1 MSASLGL
8 GSVGS
13 LQTGSFT
20 TQDTPGQYGNFVL
33 RHFVSTTTGDTFTRT
48 GIITYTLDNDNT
60 DVNGLDDG
68 ETLTDTFTVEANQ
81 TSGAQA
87 GAVTA
92 TITIN
97 IQGSTDP
104 TRIVAPGSDPD
115 ALTGAV
121 LEDGSRS
128 ALSDSDE
135 VQVTRGVVTNLLLV
149 EVTDMPTTYGT
160 FTTRPEDSSGLL
172 NQWIYTLDNT
182 NPAVDALNDGE
193 TLTDTFTLT
202 AADDG
207 TTPATAVVTITIRGA
222 TDSDRTPTFGT
233 TTITPQTY
241 AAGTAVSVT
250 LPTATD
256 GNGTLSYAITA
267 TLPDGLTFTPATR
280 VLDGTPTTGQAATT
294 YTYTVTDADA
304 NQAATDADT
313 LSFTIAITDLMPTFG
328 ATTIAD
334 QTYLPET
341 AITDLT
347 LPEATG
353 GDGTLTYTLTPTPP
367 TGLTFDDTTR
377 VLSGTTPTT
386 EQRAVPYTYTATD
399 NDADPARLTF
409 TITIADDP
417 PEVVFAGGPRMT
429 VDEGATVT
437 LDATGSNDPAGQPL
451 TFLWA
456 HTATDG
462 GQPNP
467 EITDTDADPAT
478 FTFTTPDER
487 TTLEFELT
495 VSDDSTP
502 PNTVTE
508 TLTVQVGRN
517 TSERAL
523 EKTLAAFGRAFATGT
538 VGVFEDYL
546 STPAG
551 RANTSHFTI
560 GGHKFELATNT
571 PAQTLDSRVASVRKP
586 LTRQRTLT
594 LENDDSVVNT
604 PSASYPQ
611 KHKSPSVSFPND
623 RKTGS
628 DSDHVF
634 HRIGNPANTT
644 TMSAKDLLMKS
655 AFHFN
660 LNDDGTATSGWSLWA
675 RATTTNFDGKP
686 EDDFEQDGDVT
697 SAYLGMDY
705 QTPTGTRLGLAISQ
719 SDGEVDYD
727 DATDEAQGDLEADL
741 TSILPYIQWQANDT
755 TTAWA
760 MLGYG
765 EGDAELSTDGDDET
779 TEVDI
784 DMQMIALGISGDLTT
799 YKRSEWSWKASAFAV
814 ELESDADEATDLP
827 AVDAN
832 AQRLRAA
839 IQGRAPGEISATGA
853 RFTPNWEL
861 GLRWDDGDAEQGGG
875 ADVGLGFNYT
885 NPVNGLSVQGK
896 TTFLVAHEA
905 EDYEEWEASLQARLD
920 SGVQG
925 RGVTFTLEP
934 GWTADGRSQKMGM
947 DFSNA
952 LGKWSKRGLRL
963 ELTGER
969 TEQDDNDIGH
979 NIRLTG
985 SLHF

>member
-1 MSASLGL
+1 MYTVVEDADPNTATGDLRLGN
-8 GSVGS
+8 GSNERAG
-13 LQTGSFT
+13 TFT
-20 TQDTPGQYGNFVL
+20 IEDTPGQYGNFALSQRMFPGGV
-33 RHFVSTTTGDTFTRT
+33 VQTRT
-48 GIITYTLDNDNT
+48 ALFTYTLNNDNAA
-60 DVNGLDDG
+60 VNGLDDG
-68 ETLTDTFTVEANQ
+68 ETLTETFTVEANQ
-81 TSGAQA
+81 TSGPA
-87 GAVTA
+87 GNRGAHSA

-121 LEDGSRS
+121 FEDGSRS

-353 GDGTLTYTLTPTPP
+353 GDGTLTYTLTPDPP

-429 VDEGATVT
+429 VDEGAMVT
-437 LDATGSNDPAGQPL
+437 LDATGSSDPAGQAV
-451 TFLWA
+451 TFLWTVDA
-456 HTATDG
+456 TNEVPVTLSDTTAAA
-462 GQPNP
+462 P
-467 EITDTDADPAT
+467 T
-478 FTFTTPDER
+478 FTAPEER
-487 TTLEFELT
+487 TRLTFTLT
-495 VSDDSTP
+495 VSDNSTP
-502 PNTVTE
+502 PNTATA
-508 TLTVQVGRN
+508 TLTVQVGRS
-517 TSERAL
+517 SERAL
-523 EKTLAAFGRAFATGT
+523 QKTLAAFGGAFAAGT

-560 GGHKFELATNT
+560 GGHKFDLAAVGTGRDLSTQTPPSFPNT
-571 PAQTLDSRVASVRKP
+571 P
-586 LTRQRTLT
+586 
-594 LENDDSVVNT
+594 T
-604 PSASYPQ
+604 P
-611 KHKSPSVSFPND
+611 SFPND

-660 LNDDGTATSGWSLWA
+660 LNDDATATSGWSLWA

-686 EDDFEQDGDVT
+686 EDDFDLDGDVT

-705 QTPTGTRLGLAISQ
+705 QTPTGTRLGLAISET
-719 SDGEVDYD
+719 SGEVDYD
-727 DATDEAQGDLEADL
+727 DATDEAQGDLDADL

-765 EGDAELSTDGDDET
+765 EGDAELATDGDDET
-779 TEVDI
+779 TDVDI
-784 DMQMIALGISGDLTT
+784 EMQMIALGVSGDLTT

-814 ELESDADEATDLP
+814 ELESEADEATDLP

-839 IQGRAPGEISATGA
+839 IQGRVPGQTSATGTQ
-853 RFTPNWEL
+853 FTPNWEL

-896 TTFLVAHEA
+896 TSFLVAHEA

-925 RGVTFTLEP
+925 RGITFTLEP
-934 GWTADGRSQKMGM
+934 AWTADGRSQKMGM

-969 TEQDDNDIGH
+969 TERDDDNIGH

-985 SLHF
+985 TLRF

>member
-1 MSASLGL
+1 MTAGSAIAPRPQAVAPSPKGAYPGQPTPSAPSAGLPHRRRPLPSLTLGNKAAALALTLLALTFIPAPHAAAQQILPSFGGATIADQTYIQRVTVVNLTLPAATSGTPPLAYTLERVGGGALPIGL
-8 GSVGS
+8 TFDSAPDARVLSGTPSGTSDSTYAYIVTRTLGGATDTITFRITVNS
-13 LQTGSFT
+13 TFIFESTARIIRQTYTAGTPVSFT
-20 TQDTPGQYGNFVL
+20 LPAATGGTPPL
-33 RHFVSTTTGDTFTRT
+33 
-48 GIITYTLDNDNT
+48 TY
-60 DVNGLDDG
+60 
-68 ETLTDTFTVEANQ
+68 Q
-81 TSGAQA
+81 
-87 GAVTA
+87 
-92 TITIN
+92 
-97 IQGSTDP
+97 
-104 TRIVAPGSDPD
+104 
-115 ALTGAV
+115 LTGAGGN
-121 LEDGSRS
+121 LPAGLAFDTTTHILSGTPTTAAPQ
-128 ALSDSDE
+128 ALH
-135 VQVTRGVVTNLLLV
+135 TYVVT
-149 EVTDMPTTYGT
+149 
-160 FTTRPEDSSGLL
+160 DSSSLSGSGP
-172 NQWIYTLDNT
+172 N
-182 NPAVDALNDGE
+182 
-193 TLTDTFTLT
+193 
-202 AADDG
+202 
-207 TTPATAVVTITIRGA
+207 VVITISEA
-222 TDSDRTPTFGT
+222 QPPTFGT
-233 TTITPQTY
+233 AIAPQTY
-241 AAGTAVSVT
+241 PISNAVNVT
-250 LPTATD
+250 LPAAND
-256 GNGTLSYAITA
+256 GYGALTYAINPTPP
-267 TLPDGLTFTPATR
+267 LPDGLTFTAATR
-280 VLDGTPTTGQAATT
+280 VLNGTPTAAQAAMT
-294 YTYTVTDADA
+294 YTYT
-304 NQAATDADT
+304 ATDSDPAGANSVPLT
-313 LSFTIAITDLMPTFG
+313 FTIAITD
-328 ATTIAD
+328 
-334 QTYLPET
+334 
-341 AITDLT
+341 
-347 LPEATG
+347 
-353 GDGTLTYTLTPTPP
+353 
-367 TGLTFDDTTR
+367 
-377 VLSGTTPTT
+377 
-386 EQRAVPYTYTATD
+386 
-399 NDADPARLTF
+399 
-409 TITIADDP
+409 DP
-417 PEVVFAGGPRMT
+417 PVIVFAGGPSMT
-429 VDEGATVT
+429 VDEGAMVT
-437 LDATGSNDPAGQPL
+437 LDGSGSSDPEGQAL
-451 TFLWA
+451 TYEWE
-456 HTATDG
+456 HTLTDG
-462 GQPNP
+462 APPDP
-467 EITDTDADPAT
+467 EIMDTDAVPAT

-487 TTLEFELT
+487 TTLEFTLT
-495 VSDDSTP
+495 VTDATGQLRMAR
-502 PNTVTE
+502 
-508 TLTVQVGRN
+508 LTVQVGRN

-546 STPAG
+546 SGSGAS
-551 RANTSHFTI
+551 ANTSHFTI

-594 LENDDSVVNT
+594 LENDGSVANT
-604 PSASYPQ
+604 LSASYPQ
-611 KHKSPSVSFPND
+611 KYKSPSVSFPND

-660 LNDDGTATSGWSLWA
+660 LNDDGTGTSGWSLWA

-686 EDDFEQDGDVT
+686 EDDFDLDGDVT

-705 QTPTGTRLGLAISQ
+705 QTPTGTRLGLAISET
-719 SDGEVDYD
+719 SGDVDYD

-765 EGDAELSTDGDDET
+765 EGDAELSTDDEAET

-814 ELESDADEATDLP
+814 ELESEADEATDLP

-839 IQGRAPGEISATGA
+839 IQGRVPGQASTTGA
-853 RFTPNWEL
+853 QFTPNWEL

-925 RGVTFTLEP
+925 RGITFTLEP

-985 SLHF
+985 SLRF

>member
-1 MSASLGL
+1 MDRGIPSRIYTIVEDANSSTLSSVLNLGEDRNNL
-8 GSVGS
+8 REGEFD
-13 LQTGSFT
+13 LQNTAGM
-20 TQDTPGQYGNFVL
+20 YGTFVVT
-33 RHFVSTTTGDTFTRT
+33 HFVSLGMTNTR
-48 GIITYTLDNDNT
+48 
-60 DVNGLDDG
+60 
-68 ETLTDTFTVEANQ
+68 
-81 TSGAQA
+81 
-87 GAVTA
+87 TA
-92 TITIN
+92 TIT
-97 IQGSTDP
+97 
-104 TRIVAPGSDPD
+104 
-115 ALTGAV
+115 
-121 LEDGSRS
+121 
-128 ALSDSDE
+128 
-135 VQVTRGVVTNLLLV
+135 
-149 EVTDMPTTYGT
+149 
-160 FTTRPEDSSGLL
+160 
-172 NQWIYTLDNT
+172 YTLDNT
-182 NPAVDALNDGE
+182 NPTVDALNDGE
-193 TLTDTFTLT
+193 TLTDMFTVTATQDDGPGAGPQSASVTFTIQ
-202 AADDG
+202 G
-207 TTPATAVVTITIRGA
+207 R
-222 TDSDRTPTFGT
+222 TDSDRIPTFGT

-256 GNGTLSYAITA
+256 GNGTLSYAITE

-294 YTYTVTDADA
+294 YTYTVTDADT

-328 ATTIAD
+328 TATIAD

-341 AITDLT
+341 AITDLI

-386 EQRAVPYTYTATD
+386 VQRAVPYTYTATD
-399 NDADPARLTF
+399 SDADPARLTF

-417 PEVVFAGGPRMT
+417 PDIVFAGGPRMT
-429 VDEGATVT
+429 VDEGAMVT
-437 LDATGSNDPAGQPL
+437 LDATGSSDPAGQDL
-451 TFLWA
+451 MFLWA
-456 HTATDG
+456 QD
-462 GQPNP
+462 
-467 EITDTDADPAT
+467 IADDIPVVLSDDEAPAPT
-478 FTFTTPDER
+478 FTAPEER
-487 TTLEFELT
+487 TTLNFDLT
-495 VSDDSTP
+495 VTDATGQP
-502 PNTVTE
+502 TMAR
-508 TLTVQVGRN
+508 LTVQVGRN
-517 TSERAL
+517 SSERVL
-523 EKTLAAFGRAFATGT
+523 EKTMAAFGRAFATGT

-546 STPAG
+546 STPGG
-551 RANTSHFTI
+551 RANTSHFTL
-560 GGHKFELATNT
+560 GGHKFELATTT

-594 LENDDSVVNT
+594 LENDGSVINT

-611 KHKSPSVSFPND
+611 KYKSPSVSFPND

-660 LNDDGTATSGWSLWA
+660 LNDDASSTSGWSLWA

-686 EDDFEQDGDVT
+686 EDDFDLDGDVT

-705 QTPTGTRLGLAISQ
+705 QTPTGTRLGLAISET
-719 SDGEVDYD
+719 SGDVDYD
-727 DATDEAQGDLEADL
+727 DATDEAQGDLDADL

-765 EGDAELSTDGDDET
+765 EGDAELSTDGEAET

-784 DMQMIALGISGDLTT
+784 DMQMIALGLSGDLTT

-814 ELESDADEATDLP
+814 ELKSEADDASDLP
-827 AVDAN
+827 AVTADS
-832 AQRLRAA
+832 QRLRAA
-839 IQGRAPGEISATGA
+839 IQGRVPGEASATGA
-853 RFTPNWEL
+853 QFTPNWEL

-875 ADVGLGFNYT
+875 ADLGLGFNYT
-885 NPVNGLSVQGK
+885 NPVNGLSLQGK

-925 RGVTFTLEP
+925 RGITFTLEP
-934 GWTADGRSQKMGM
+934 GWTKDGRSQKMGM

-952 LGKWSKRGLRL
+952 LGKWTKRGLRL

-969 TEQDDNDIGH
+969 TEKDDNDIGH

-985 SLHF
+985 SLRF